1 MIILGIDP
9 GIAKV
14 GWGIIKDQ
22 KGKQT
27 VIDYGLFETA
37 ASLNLDTRLLK
48 IHQYVAELIS
58 KYQPNILAVEQVF
71 FGANAKTA
79 LIVGQARG
87 VIILTAAQN
96 NLETISYT
104 PLQVKIA
111 LTGYGRADKI
121 QIQKLVSAIL
131 NVKSISQ
138 DDTADALAVALTH
151 AFSYKL
157 GGIIQ
162 KDK

>member
-14 GWGIIKDQ
+14 GWGVIKEG
-22 KGKQT
+22 KGKKEA
-27 VIDYGLFETA
+27 IDFGLFETS
-37 ASLNLDTRLLK
+37 ASLDLDSRLLLVHK
-48 IHQYVAELIS
+48 FVSDLI
-58 KYQPNILAVEQVF
+58 KKHKPDVLAVEQLY

-96 NLETISYT
+96 KVSSVSYT
-104 PLQVKIA
+104 PLQVKMS
-111 LTGYGRADKI
+111 LTGYGRAEKKQIQIMVKSELKI
-121 QIQKLVSAIL
+121 QKPLT
-131 NVKSISQ
+131 Q

-157 GGIIQ
+157 NSKIG
-162 KDK
+162 

>member
-1 MIILGIDP
+1 MIILGVDP

-14 GWGIIKDQ
+14 GWGAVEEEG
-22 KGKQT
+22 GKQT
-27 VIDYGLFETA
+27 ALEYGLFETLP
-37 ASLNLDTRLLK
+37 SSDLDNRLLK
-48 IHQYVAELIS
+48 IHEFVSGLIA
-58 KYQPNILAVEQVF
+58 KYQPDILAVEQIY

-87 VIILTAAQN
+87 VIILTAA
-96 NLETISYT
+96 LKSVKTISYT

-111 LTGYGRADKI
+111 LTGYGRAEKK
-121 QIQKLVSAIL
+121 QIQKLVSSIL
-131 NVKSISQ
+131 NLGPITQ

-157 GGIIQ
+157 LN
-162 KDK
+162 KL

>member
-14 GWGIIKDQ
+14 GWGIISEE
-22 KGKQT
+22 KGQQSA
-27 VIDYGLFETA
+27 INYGCFETS
-37 ASLNLDTRLLK
+37 ASLDLDTRLSK
-48 IHQYVAELIS
+48 IHKFISGLI
-58 KYQPNILAVEQVF
+58 KKFKPGILAVEQIF

-79 LIVGQARG
+79 LIVRQARG

-96 NLETISYT
+96 SLPTVSYT

-111 LTGYGRADKI
+111 LTGYGRAEKKQI
-121 QIQKLVSAIL
+121 QILVCSILKLKPIRE
-131 NVKSISQ
+131 

-157 GGIIQ
+157 TS
-162 KDK
+162 KLSNK